1 MQPLGS
7 DTHEKSGTRTPGKK
21 IIIQAGIV
29 IAGIILTTEFMNR
42 RMAITLKVIGHT
54 PFPYRQRIMTIQLP
68 TQLYTRLPLLFS

>member
-29 IAGIILTTEFMNR
+29 IAGSGRTAAVAAVDIARRYARGTEWQIWCFFTRSTNNKAATKSII
-42 RMAITLKVIGHT
+42 
-54 PFPYRQRIMTIQLP
+54 
-68 TQLYTRLPLLFS
+68 S